1 MDHSRQRRE
10 KQIEYV
16 ATLATSGFGTIL
28 KWRDVRIMWALEG
41 EADMVQTWNYVANDR
56 KQRSPTRAT

>member
-16 ATLATSGFGTIL
+16 AALATCDFGTIL
-28 KWRDVRIMWALEG
+28 KWRDVPIMWAFEG
-41 EADMVQTWNYVANDR
+41 EADMVQTWHYVAND
-56 KQRSPTRAT
+56 

>member
-10 KQIEYV
+10 KQIECV

-28 KWRDVRIMWALEG
+28 KWRDVLIMWAFAG
-41 EADMVQTWNYVANDR
+41 EADMVQTWHYVAND
-56 KQRSPTRAT
+56 

>member
-16 ATLATSGFGTIL
+16 ATLAIL

-41 EADMVQTWNYVANDR
+41 EADMVQTWNYVAND
-56 KQRSPTRAT
+56 

>member
-41 EADMVQTWNYVANDR
+41 KADMVQTWNYVAND
-56 KQRSPTRAT
+56 

>member
-1 MDHSRQRRE
+1 MGHSRQRRE

-28 KWRDVRIMWALEG
+28 KWRDLRIIWALEG
-41 EADMVQTWNYVANDR
+41 EADMVQVELCG
-56 KQRSPTRAT
+56 

>member
-1 MDHSRQRRE
+1 MTQVRHACRKNCCCAE

-28 KWRDVRIMWALEG
+28 KWRDVRIMWAFAG
-41 EADMVQTWNYVANDR
+41 EADMVQTWHYVAND
-56 KQRSPTRAT
+56 